1 MDTLAF
7 ESGPNMELLLR
18 VKKGPTKAGSVAS
31 KETDPH
37 KITYDGNCKH
47 EYWDTWQEREDT
59 TEYYVEVLADSTV
72 KKASDMLSLV
82 SGAFSVLGKLGKVV
96 RVGGEIIDTASDI
109 GTDTGLATLLGE
121 LFDEHKV
128 LFTYELGI
136 KTEYLQTAKEH
147 HLRSYVKE

>member
-1 MDTLAF
+1 
-7 ESGPNMELLLR
+7 
-18 VKKGPTKAGSVAS
+18 
-31 KETDPH
+31 
-37 KITYDGNCKH
+37 
-47 EYWDTWQEREDT
+47 
-59 TEYYVEVLADSTV
+59 
-72 KKASDMLSLV
+72 MLSLV

-96 RVGGEIIDTASDI
+96 RVGGKIVDTASDI